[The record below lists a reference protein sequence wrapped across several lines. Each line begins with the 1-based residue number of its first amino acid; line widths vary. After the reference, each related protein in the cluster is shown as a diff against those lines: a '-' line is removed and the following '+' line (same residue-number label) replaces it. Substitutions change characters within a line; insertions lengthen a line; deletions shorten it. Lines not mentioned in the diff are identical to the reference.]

1 MNLELITN
9 LINIVSVSAIV
20 SLMIYYSIMYKRT
33 SVEVKRLRTTRQNN
47 LQPIKVKQKK
57 TKTISFN

>member
-20 SLMIYYSIMYKRT
+20 SLMIYYSSMYKRT
-33 SVEVKRLRTTRQNN
+33 SVEVKRLRTTRQ
-47 LQPIKVKQKK
+47 K
-57 TKTISFN
+57 

>member
-20 SLMIYYSIMYKRT
+20 TLMIYYSIIYKRT
-33 SVEVKRLRTTRQNN
+33 NVEIKRIRTTRQ
-47 LQPIKVKQKK
+47 K
-57 TKTISFN
+57 